1 MAEQYV
7 SQQNQGIIA
16 TIHSKT
22 IADKNIPI
30 YKHYFFYL
38 NSTKRIY
45 VRPRP
50 VVSHPNN

>member
-1 MAEQYV
+1 LQILI
-7 SQQNQGIIA
+7 Q
-16 TIHSKT
+16 KLL
-22 IADKNIPI
+22 PI
-30 YKHYFFYL
+30 KIFLFIRITFFYL